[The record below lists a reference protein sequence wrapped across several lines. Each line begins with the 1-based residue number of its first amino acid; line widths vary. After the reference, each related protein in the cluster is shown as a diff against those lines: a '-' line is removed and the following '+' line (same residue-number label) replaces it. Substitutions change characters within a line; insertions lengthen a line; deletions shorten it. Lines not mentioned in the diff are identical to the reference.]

1 MHGQAL
7 HKLVV
12 GLVRR
17 TWIFALMATLA
28 CAAFAASAVA
38 ALVEASYLA
47 PSAEAASLPAAPKPQ
62 TTPAKTTPDGSAL
75 VSRNIFCS
83 SCTPSVEVTGPAD
96 FFVPQ
101 AILIATSVGLD
112 PRATIRVPAS
122 EAQGSYGLGD
132 AIPGVGK
139 VDRIGWRSVDVLD
152 AGGRRGRL
160 DLLGQ
165 TGGAAVSGGAATP
178 DTTAAADPILS
189 RIKKIDDHTFEVDRD
204 LVRDLVSGT
213 VKPGGMRIL
222 PLSGKDGKLEG
233 LRVFGVKDTALAG
246 LVGLKNGDIMTA
258 INNTPI
264 KNAQSLLDVYAQL
277 DTLNT
282 VEIDGKRGDKPLALT
297 LRLR

>member
-7 HKLVV
+7 HKLAL

-17 TWIFALMATLA
+17 TWIFVLMATLA

-47 PSAEAASLPAAPKPQ
+47 PSAEAASLPAAPKQAQP
-62 TTPAKTTPDGSAL
+62 TPAKTTPDGSAL

-83 SCTPSVEVTGPAD
+83 SCTPPVEVTGPAD

-122 EAQGSYGLGD
+122 EAQGSYGVGD
-132 AIPGVGK
+132 EIPGVGK
-139 VDRIGWRSVDVLD
+139 LDRIGWRSVDVID
-152 AGGRRGRL
+152 GGGRRGRL

-165 TGGAAVSGGAATP
+165 PGGGVSGGAATP

-189 RIKKIDDHTFEVDRD
+189 RIKKIDDHTFEVDRE

>member
-1 MHGQAL
+1 MDGHAL
-7 HKLVV
+7 HKLVA
-12 GLVRR
+12 GLFRR
-17 TWIFALMATLA
+17 TWVFALMATLA
-28 CAAFAASAVA
+28 CAVFAASAVA

-47 PSAEAASLPAAPKPQ
+47 PSAEAASLPAAPQASPKPVKR
-62 TTPAKTTPDGSAL
+62 TLDGGAL

-83 SCTPSVEVTGPAD
+83 SCTPSVDVTGPAD

-122 EAQGSYGLGD
+122 EAQGSYGIGD
-132 AIPGVGK
+132 QLPGIGTI
-139 VDRIGWRSVDVLD
+139 DRIGWRSVDVLD
-152 AGGRRGRL
+152 HDGRRGRL
-160 DLLGQ
+160 DLLGV
-165 TGGAAVSGGAATP
+165 GAAVATTGAATP
-178 DTTAAADPILS
+178 DATAAADPIMS
-189 RIKKIDDHTFEVDRD
+189 RIKKIDDHTFEVDRE

-222 PLSGKDGKLEG
+222 PLSGKDGALEG

-246 LVGLKNGDIMTA
+246 MVGLKNGDIMTS
-258 INNTPI
+258 INNKQI

-282 VEIDGKRGDKPLALT
+282 VEIDGKRGDKPLGLT

>member
-1 MHGQAL
+1 MHEQAL
-7 HKLVV
+7 HKLVG

-17 TWIFALMATLA
+17 TWIFAVMATLA
-28 CAAFAASAVA
+28 CAVFAASAVG

-47 PSAEAASLPAAPKPQ
+47 PSAQAASLPAVQ
-62 TTPAKTTPDGSAL
+62 TSTAKPAKTTPDGSAL

-83 SCTPSVEVTGPAD
+83 SCTPSVDVTGPAD

-101 AILIATSVGLD
+101 AVLIATSVGVD

-132 AIPGVGK
+132 AIPGIGK
-139 VDRIGWRSVDVLD
+139 VDRIGWRSVDVID
-152 AGGRRGRL
+152 ATGRKGRL

-165 TGGAAVSGGAATP
+165 VTGGGGGGGSGAATSDP
-178 DTTAAADPILS
+178 VDPIMS
-189 RIKKIDDHTFEVDRD
+189 RIKKIDDHTFEVDRE

-246 LVGLKNGDIMTA
+246 LVGLKNGDIMTS
-258 INNTPI
+258 INNKEI

-277 DTLNT
+277 DTLST